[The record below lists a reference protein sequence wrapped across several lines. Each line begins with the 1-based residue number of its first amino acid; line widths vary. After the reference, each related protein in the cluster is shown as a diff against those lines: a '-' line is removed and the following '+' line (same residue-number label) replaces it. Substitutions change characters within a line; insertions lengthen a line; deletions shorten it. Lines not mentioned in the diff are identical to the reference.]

1 MPRKWLEEAIKNDY
15 IPAIQKLD
23 DTPAGHQAATELN
36 QRIRQQWHDRGSTAL
51 TQQQSLVDDTRKALK
66 AALGEDH
73 WVLSYIGFSRD
84 ESIEL
89 NNIKQGRVAD
99 RNEDV
104 QQLEQPDKIVAKA
117 VRLLDSPEWADMAAG
132 LAVLTGR
139 RAAEVL
145 STAQFE
151 KASQWS
157 VTFTGAL
164 KRRGESVT
172 LSFEIPTLTTADRI
186 IETLTKLRSALP
198 EAIGLPP
205 TEINKQY
212 EPAMARAC
220 DREFADLVPA
230 RAGKDNLYTHLFRAV
245 YAAIATFWYCPPSV
259 NETEFKA
266 AIQGH
271 YLILDEK
278 NSEKRR
284 SLAAERHYSDYEIAD
299 AEIAHYNGKR
309 KGIKLGVSGIEPIE
323 QFRKAWEKGMEPKAP
338 KARKVRSSYRIWQ
351 DDKERIDRI
360 LEQFD
365 GIQQDKFCAFL
376 DWFEAQNIQPN
387 QVETTST
394 EPTPINTPAEN
405 IPMQTQSASTPLEP
419 ELDVVAPTE
428 GEAITPTTGEKIDR
442 LIDTMNRFMEM
453 QMSLATAQPAQPA
466 KATRSKPVATSLNGS
481 TAPSTAEESS
491 DANQSTESKKRAS
504 RSSGGA
510 AESAD
515 RIQQA
520 ISAVMAYNDV
530 PDRKH
535 DDKWAIGIN
544 TLKAFAGSQEA
555 IVKIIGGNNRKQ
567 EPVKGTRQDEIE
579 AHHQKHEIK
588 PEKHNYRHRGKT
600 TIDQVIKTWLDQ
612 QPETEFDS
620 LKQWLNSNS
629 KPAKSQAK
637 SEDES
642 DNLQP

>member
-1 MPRKWLEEAIKNDY
+1 MPRKWLEAAIKNNY
-15 IPAIQKLD
+15 IPAIQELD

-73 WVLSYIGFSRD
+73 WALNYIGFSRD

-89 NNIKQGRVAD
+89 NNIKQGRVSE
-99 RNEDV
+99 RNESV
-104 QQLEQPDKIVAKA
+104 QQIEKPDEIVAKA

-151 KASQWS
+151 KKSHWS
-157 VTFTGAL
+157 VIFTGAL
-164 KRRGESVT
+164 KRRGESVI
-172 LSFEIPTLTTADRI
+172 LSFEIPTLTNADRVI
-186 IETLTKLRSALP
+186 ATLAKLRAALP

-205 TEINKQY
+205 TEINQRY

-230 RAGKDNLYTHLFRAV
+230 REGKDNLYTHLFRAV
-245 YAAIATFWYCPPSV
+245 YATIATFWYCPPSV
-259 NETEFKA
+259 HETEFKA

-271 YLILDEK
+271 YFILDEQ
-278 NSEKRR
+278 NPDKRR
-284 SLAAERHYSDYEIAD
+284 SLAADRHYSDYEIAD

-323 QFRKAWEKGMEPKAP
+323 TFKSAWEKNMKPKAP
-338 KARKVRSSYRIWQ
+338 KARKIRSSYRIWQ

-360 LEQFD
+360 LEQFE

-376 DWFEAQNIQPN
+376 DWFEGQEIQPN
-387 QVETTST
+387 QAEATPIEPTST
-394 EPTPINTPAEN
+394 NAPTAD
-405 IPMQTQSASTPLEP
+405 IPMQPQTASTQLDQP
-419 ELDVVAPTE
+419 ELDAVAPSSNDS
-428 GEAITPTTGEKIDR
+428 AVIAPATGDKIDR
-442 LIDTMNRFMEM
+442 LIDTMNRFVEM
-453 QMSLATAQPAQPA
+453 QMSLATAQFAQPA
-466 KATRSKPVATSLNGS
+466 KLTRSKPVSASLNGS
-481 TAPSTAEESS
+481 IAPSTDEKSLEAGQTAEP
-491 DANQSTESKKRAS
+491 KKRTP

-510 AESAD
+510 AESVD
-515 RIQQA
+515 RINQA
-520 ISAVMAYNDV
+520 ISAVIAYNDV

-555 IVKIIGGNNRKQ
+555 IVEIIGGKNRKR
-567 EPVKGTRQDEIE
+567 EVVKGTRQDEIE
-579 AHHQKHEIK
+579 AHYQKRGIK
-588 PEKHNYRHRGKT
+588 PDHNYRHRGKES
-600 TIDQVIKTWLDQ
+600 IDQVIKNWLNQ
-612 QPETEFDS
+612 QDEIEFDN
-620 LKQWLNSNS
+620 LKQWLNSQPDKTQT
-629 KPAKSQAK
+629 KP
-637 SEDES
+637 ENES
-642 DNLQP
+642 DNLQS